1 MTKSRKGFTLIE
13 LLVVIA
19 IIGILVAL
27 LLPAVQ
33 QARESA
39 RRIQCA
45 NNLKQIG
52 IALHNYHDM
61 HGVLPPGNRST
72 LYATWALYL
81 LPHLEL
87 ANLYQ
92 VWDFNNGVN
101 GRTYTT
107 APNLTV
113 AQTRIAAYTCP
124 SDIPRTNVTSTT
136 APEIPHHNYAANYG
150 NAALNQQTSYTG
162 VQFMGAPFGNVQTDA
177 SATVTNRPNRGC
189 VHFGKITDGTSN
201 TLMVSELIQGAGFNG
216 ASRAD
221 LRGRIIG
228 YSDGGYFTTQNTPN
242 SPINDWENT
251 NYCVPPVA
259 TASLTFTNAENP
271 PCAQTNQFSYL
282 QRASRSRH
290 PGGVNSLRCD
300 SSVRFHANSI
310 DLNVWR
316 AAGASQDGV
325 VIGDF

>member
-1 MTKSRKGFTLIE
+1 MKSRKGFTLIE

-19 IIGILVAL
+19 IIAILVAL

-39 RRIQCA
+39 RRTQCV

-52 IALHNYHDM
+52 LALHNYHDT
-61 HGVLPPGNRST
+61 HKVLPPGNRST

-81 LPHLEL
+81 FPQMEL
-87 ANLYQ
+87 TNLYQ
-92 VWDFNNGVN
+92 VWDFNSGVN

-113 AQTRIAAYTCP
+113 AQTRIPVYTCP
-124 SDIPRTNVTSTT
+124 TDISRTNVTSTT

-162 VQFMGAPFGNVQTDA
+162 VQYKGSPFGNVQTDA
-177 SATVTNRPNRGC
+177 SATQTNRPNRGC
-189 VHFGKITDGTSN
+189 VDFAKIMDGMSS
-201 TLMVSELIQGAGFNG
+201 TLMISELIQGSGFS
-216 ASRAD
+216 APSRTD

-228 YSDGGYFTTQNTPN
+228 YADGGYFTTQNTPN
-242 SPINDWENT
+242 SPIADWENT
-251 NYCVPPVA
+251 NYCVPPVP
-259 TASLTFTNAENP
+259 TGSITYTNPQNP
-271 PCAQTNQFSYL
+271 PCAQTNQFSYM
-282 QRASRSRH
+282 QRAARSRH
-290 PGGVNSLRCD
+290 PGGVNSLLCD
-300 SSVRFHANSI
+300 GSVRFFQNSV

-316 AAGASQDGV
+316 AAGSTQDGV
-325 VIGDF
+325 VLGEF

>member
-1 MTKSRKGFTLIE
+1 MTKSRRGFTLIE

-19 IIGILVAL
+19 IIGVLVGL

-33 QARESA
+33 QAREAA
-39 RRIQCA
+39 RRSQCV

-52 IALHNYHDM
+52 LAMHNYHDV
-61 HGVLPPGNRST
+61 HNVLPPGNRST

-81 LPHLEL
+81 LPHMEL
-87 ANLYQ
+87 TNLYQ
-92 VWDFNNGVN
+92 TWDFNAGAN

-107 APNLTV
+107 APNLAVT
-113 AQTRIAAYTCP
+113 QTRIGIYTCP
-124 SDIPRTNVTSTT
+124 TDMERTNVTSTA
-136 APEIPHHNYAANYG
+136 APVIPHHNYAANYG

-162 VQFMGAPFGNVQTDA
+162 VDFKGAPFGNIQNDA
-177 SATVTNRPNRGC
+177 SATAANRPSRGC
-189 VHFGKITDGTSN
+189 IRFGKITDGLSS
-201 TLMVSELIQGAGFNG
+201 TLMVSELIQGSGFNG
-216 ASRAD
+216 STKAD

-251 NYCVPPVA
+251 NYCVPPVP
-259 TASLTFTNAENP
+259 TSILTFANAENP
-271 PCAQTNQFSYL
+271 PCAQTNQFSYM
-282 QRASRSRH
+282 QRAARSRH

-300 SSVRFHANSI
+300 GSVGFNISSI

-316 AAGASQDGV
+316 NAGASQDGELL
-325 VIGDF
+325 GEF

>member
-1 MTKSRKGFTLIE
+1 MKTRQGFTLIE
-13 LLVVIA
+13 LLVVVA
-19 IIGILVAL
+19 IIGILIAM

-39 RRIQCA
+39 RRVQCV

-52 IALHNYHDM
+52 LAMHNYHDT

-72 LYATWALYL
+72 LYATWALYIM
-81 LPHLEL
+81 PQLEL
-87 ANLYQ
+87 STLYQ
-92 VWDFNNGVN
+92 GWDFNSGVN

-107 APNLTV
+107 APNVTV
-113 AQTRIAAYTCP
+113 VQRRIGVYTCP
-124 SDIPRTNVTSTT
+124 SDIQRTNVTSTS

-162 VQFMGAPFGNVQTDA
+162 VEFAGAPFGNVQTDA
-177 SATVTNRPNRGC
+177 SATQTNRPNRGP
-189 VHFGKITDGTSN
+189 VHFGKINDGMSN
-201 TLMVSELIQGAGFNG
+201 TLLVSELIQGSGFNG

-242 SPINDWENT
+242 SPITDWENT
-251 NYCVPPVA
+251 NYCVPPVV
-259 TASLTFTNAENP
+259 TGSITFTNPENP
-271 PCAQTNQFSYL
+271 PCAQTNQFSYM

-290 PGGVNSLRCD
+290 VGGVNSLLCD
-300 SSVRFHANSI
+300 GSVRFFANSI

-316 AAGASQDGV
+316 AAGSSQDGLAV
-325 VIGDF
+325 GEF

>member
-1 MTKSRKGFTLIE
+1 MKSRKGFTLIE

-19 IIGILVAL
+19 IIGVLVAL

-33 QARESA
+33 TAREAA
-39 RRIQCA
+39 RRTQCA

-52 IALHNYHDM
+52 LALHNYHGT
-61 HGVLPPGNRST
+61 HNVLPPGNRST

-81 LPHLEL
+81 LPYLDQN
-87 ANLYQ
+87 NLYQ
-92 VWDFNNGVN
+92 GWDFNAGVN

-107 APNLTV
+107 APNLAISQQRITV
-113 AQTRIAAYTCP
+113 YTCP
-124 SDIPRTNVTSTT
+124 TDTPRTNVTSTT

-150 NAALNQQTSYTG
+150 NSALNQQTSYTG
-162 VQFMGAPFGNVQTDA
+162 VQFKGAPFGNVQTDA
-177 SATVTNRPNRGC
+177 SATPTNRPNRGC
-189 VHFGKITDGTSN
+189 MGFANITDGVSN
-201 TLMVSELIQGAGFNG
+201 TLLIAELIQGSGFN
-216 ASRAD
+216 APSRTD

-242 SPINDWENT
+242 SPISDWENT
-251 NYCVPPVA
+251 NYCVPPVP
-259 TASLTFTNAENP
+259 TGSITFTNPQNP

-282 QRASRSRH
+282 QRATRSRH
-290 PGGVNSLRCD
+290 IGGVQGLLCD
-300 SSVRFHANSI
+300 GSVRFFQNSI

-316 AAGASQDGV
+316 AAGSTQDGE